1 MKSTVLSNARLVL
14 PDQVLHGSVRIV
26 DGQIADISDNPAV
39 PGSEDLDGDL
49 LLPGIVELHTD
60 QVEAHFQP
68 RPKRFWDPIPA
79 VIAHDAQLAASGI
92 TTVFDALRIGAGPLD
107 GNQLAAHASTLV
119 EAVVQ
124 ATEAGMLRAD
134 HFVHLRCEVSAADV
148 VDTFDAVGGHDRG
161 ITLAAHNDAT
171 PAHVQDRQHWGF
183 GSRSS
188 RPR

>member
-1 MKSTVLSNARLVL
+1 MFSNARLVL
-14 PDQVLHGSVRIV
+14 P
-26 DGQIADISDNPAV
+26 
-39 PGSEDLDGDL
+39 
-49 LLPGIVELHTD
+49 D

-79 VIAHDAQLAASGI
+79 VIAHDAQVAASGI